1 MSQLLINRWKFVPH
15 QEAGRKT
22 KFHYNRPVIGQPRMT
37 ACDTHTVLGAKEAE
51 KGDLKIRDFA

>member
-1 MSQLLINRWKFVPH
+1 MKIPNVSIIDQPLEICSASGSGKEN
-15 QEAGRKT
+15 
-22 KFHYNRPVIGQPRMT
+22 KFHYNRQPRMT